1 MIIKILSISVSDIDF
16 KKMVNVTAAL
26 SEVFNSMGDMSYISD
41 ILDSMNFNSMYE
53 MLENILNTYDYK
65 WDDAILAEMAG

>member
-1 MIIKILSISVSDIDF
+1 
-16 KKMVNVTAAL
+16 MVNVTAAL

-65 WDDAILAEMAG
+65 WDDALLAEMAG